1 MQAAIRKGNLM
12 GGINVGYRICSLN
25 VKKSDRNDETD
36 RDFYAF
42 LKQLIALEGIDVF
55 AFQEASYRLG
65 LIEGVL
71 KNLPPYWADKTV
83 PDSELA
89 FVWNT
94 NRVAECSKTQMPQ
107 VFESYKADKHMYREP
122 VCARF
127 VPVDFKLNFEIRL
140 INVHIVHHR
149 KDSPNPVEDR
159 KNECGLA
166 KGVIYEMVD
175 KPPTGKD
182 GSFRSVFTVV
192 LGDYN
197 LNCDACN
204 QCGPANIRTY
214 QEELTT
220 LKSGSPGYSRSYDH
234 FSYRADSTVPRNTPR
249 RIDAVDHYFNGDF
262 KGYRDNVS
270 DHVPVKLEL
279 L

>member
-25 VKKSDRNDETD
+25 VRKSIRSDDKD

-42 LKQLIALEGIDVF
+42 LNNLIADEGIDIF
-55 AFQEASYRLG
+55 AFQEAKDIYFIR
-65 LIEGVL
+65 GVRR
-71 KNLPPYWADKTV
+71 NLPRYWDGDSV
-83 PDSELA
+83 PNSELA

-140 INVHIVHHR
+140 VNVHIVHHL
-149 KDSPNPVEDR
+149 KDSPNPVKDR
-159 KNECGLA
+159 KAECSLV
-166 KGVIYEMVD
+166 KGVIYETVD

-220 LKSGSPGYSRSYDH
+220 LKSGSPGYSSSYDH